1 MGQPRFGAQKSL
13 LVIVVGNPD
22 FLLAGHE
29 TRYSRDPL
37 IFKEAKLNNSSLLH
51 SMFMATVK
59 PLLFCFVEG
68 GALGATPRCTQGSLL
83 ALLIWGAGDSNQ
95 AQPHTRQVL

>member
-1 MGQPRFGAQKSL
+1 MGQPRFGAQGSL

-22 FLLAGHE
+22 FAGHE

-37 IFKEAKLNNSSLLH
+37 VFKEAKLNISSLLQ

-83 ALLIWGAGDSNQ
+83 AVLIWGAGDSNQ